1 MKKRVYQFVGRQ
13 GGKTASTVAVL
24 CDEVNRLRAALHEIA
39 DAGCGRTAGDG
50 PPPCLE
56 RWPDDRDA
64 WCWSCVAR
72 AALREAGLD
81 AAP

>member
-39 DAGCGRTAGDG
+39 DAGCGFAGAQVA
-50 PPPCLE
+50 PCAD
-56 RWPDDRDA
+56 RWPEDRDA